1 MGNCIVFTEMGDLRL
16 EIYRL
21 VSKLFIHLE
30 ATDRQL
36 MNQFNLSVTQYR
48 ALVYL
53 EDSEG
58 LPLSELAFLLIRD
71 KSNMTSLVDKLEKE
85 GLAIRKPG
93 KNGDRRY
100 RRVALTE
107 QGQRLRS
114 QMIASHDYLINRRL
128 ERLPEESLRELRS
141 LLQEL
146 SDELQSQLETG
157 KTPGI
162 IEEAVQ

>member
-1 MGNCIVFTEMGDLRL
+1 MAFTEMGDLRL
-16 EIYRL
+16 EVYRL
-21 VSKLFIHLE
+21 IGKLFIHLE

-53 EDSEG
+53 EAPEG

-71 KSNMTSLVDKLEKE
+71 KSSMTSLVDKLEKE
-85 GLAIRKPG
+85 GLALRKPG

-100 RRVALTE
+100 TRVALTE
-107 QGQRLRS
+107 QGQLLRR
-114 QMIASHDYLINRRL
+114 QVIASHDYLINRRL
-128 ERLPEESLRELRS
+128 ERLSEERLRELHP
-141 LLQEL
+141 LLKEL
-146 SDELQSQLETG
+146 SDELQSQLEHG
-157 KTPGI
+157 KTPGL

>member
-1 MGNCIVFTEMGDLRL
+1 MAFTEMSDLRL
-16 EIYRL
+16 EVYRL
-21 VSKLFIHLE
+21 IGKLFIHLE

-53 EDSEG
+53 EGREG

-71 KSNMTSLVDKLEKE
+71 KSSMTSLVDKLENE
-85 GLAIRKPG
+85 GLALRKPG

-100 RRVALTE
+100 TRVALTE

-114 QMIASHDYLINRRL
+114 QVMASHDYLINRRL
-128 ERLPEESLRELRS
+128 ERFPEKSLRELRL

-146 SDELQSQLETG
+146 NDELQFQLENG
-157 KTPGI
+157 KTTGL

>member
-1 MGNCIVFTEMGDLRL
+1 MAFTEMSDLRL
-16 EIYRL
+16 EVYRL
-21 VSKLFIHLE
+21 IGKLFIHLE

-53 EDSEG
+53 EGQEG

-71 KSNMTSLVDKLEKE
+71 KSSMTSLVDKLEKE
-85 GLAIRKPG
+85 GLALRKPG

-100 RRVALTE
+100 TRVALTE

-114 QMIASHDYLINRRL
+114 QVMASHDYLINRRL
-128 ERLPEESLRELRS
+128 ERLPEKSLGELRP

-146 SDELQSQLETG
+146 NDELQFQLENG
-157 KTPGI
+157 KTSGL